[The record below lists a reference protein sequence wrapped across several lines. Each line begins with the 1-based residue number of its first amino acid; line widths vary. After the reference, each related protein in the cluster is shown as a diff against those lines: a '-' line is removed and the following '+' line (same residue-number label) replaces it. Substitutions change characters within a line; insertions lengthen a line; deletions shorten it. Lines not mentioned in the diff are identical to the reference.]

1 MDEFDNTEYMDFD
14 FQEFSLDDLDAFD
27 GKGGWTSGS
36 YEDLDL
42 NLDPTW
48 LD

>member
-1 MDEFDNTEYMDFD
+1 MDEFDNTEDMDFD
-14 FQEFSLDDLDAFD
+14 FQEFSLEDLDIFD
-27 GKGGWTSGS
+27 GKGGWASGS